1 MDPDDMYL
9 NENLFNDLYYY
20 NLKINLD
27 IIEFSVFDK
36 QMVKIKYI
44 HQIMTLK
51 HIIINLKR
59 E

>member
-27 IIEFSVFDK
+27 IIEFSVF
-36 QMVKIKYI
+36 
-44 HQIMTLK
+44 
-51 HIIINLKR
+51 R
-59 E
+59 

>member
-27 IIEFSVFDK
+27 I
-36 QMVKIKYI
+36 
-44 HQIMTLK
+44 
-51 HIIINLKR
+51 NR
-59 E
+59 W